1 MSPKFNISRKKVI
14 VSKVQFLSILG
25 NKGKYVALVADD
37 DISLSPSMVDE
48 LLYGTKADTIS
59 INCDEDEVS
68 VDAISVNQA
77 EAVNKEDDE
86 ESVRLFISVLIHLW
100 KLTF

>member
-1 MSPKFNISRKKVI
+1 M
-14 VSKVQFLSILG
+14 VQFLSISG
-25 NKGKYVALVADD
+25 NKGKYAALVADD

-48 LLYGTKADTIS
+48 LFYGTKAGTIS

-77 EAVNKEDDE
+77 DANNKEDDE
-86 ESVRLFISVLIHLW
+86 ESVRLLIFLSVHL
-100 KLTF
+100 